1 MSSTQAERVAER
13 MVDEVP
19 SFSEATKAARDAL
32 RVASR
37 KATATF
43 NDLSGEALETGAK
56 AREQIV
62 RQVESQPMTAI
73 LLAAGVG
80 LLAGL
85 LWARR

>member
-1 MSSTQAERVAER
+1 MSSTQAERIIE
-13 MVDEVP
+13 EIP
-19 SFSEATKAARDAL
+19 SFSETTKAAREAL
-32 RVASR
+32 RVAGR

-43 NDLSGEALETGAK
+43 NDLSGEAMETGGK

-62 RQVESQPMTAI
+62 RQVESQPLTAV

>member
-1 MSSTQAERVAER
+1 MSSTQAERIIE
-13 MVDEVP
+13 EVP
-19 SFSEATKAARDAL
+19 SFSETTKAAREAL

-43 NDLSGEALETGAK
+43 NDLSGEAMETGTK

-62 RQVESQPMTAI
+62 RQVESQPLTAI

-80 LLAGL
+80 MLAGL